1 MKRTIIFLFTIALLS
16 MSNTTF
22 AIDDREL
29 HEEARFIADKIAY
42 QFGFDKSQLTDTY
55 EINYDFLKAVYE
67 MQDGLI
73 AGDEKA
79 IRRYYTLLDIRN
91 TDLLWLM
98 DHTRYASFVKMD
110 DIFRPIYVEDGQIRL
125 RVYDTYDRNKFIG
138 GKPKQYGKYNGEH
151 ARDRHNS
158 DSYYKGRYRFIYY
171 GEQPRFLDVRNKM
184 KLQDAR
190 RIDFGK

>member
-16 MSNTTF
+16 MSNTAF
-22 AIDDREL
+22 AINDKEL

-42 QFGFDKSQLTDTY
+42 QFGFNKSQLTDTY
-55 EINYDFLKAVYE
+55 EINYDFLKAVYD
-67 MQDGLI
+67 MQDELV
-73 AGDEKA
+73 AGDDKA
-79 IRRYYTLLDIRN
+79 IRKYYSLLDIRN

-98 DHTRYASFVKMD
+98 DHARYASFVKMD
-110 DIFRPIYVEDGQIRL
+110 DIFRPIYIEDGQIRL

-151 ARDRHNS
+151 SRQRHNS

-171 GEQPRFLDVRNKM
+171 GEQPRFLDVRNKL
-184 KLQDAR
+184 KLEDAR